1 MSAPDPTETRL
12 IALIDAAERAY
23 VSGRE
28 DEADRHLAEAQAL
41 APGHPLVLNQTGVHD
56 LRRDRN
62 ETARELFERCVALA
76 PKYVPGW
83 INLGSAL
90 RALGRREDE
99 MEALARALALDP
111 QNLLVLLQKGSLLEL
126 LGKPR
131 ASAVYYQQAL
141 NRLPPGMNLPTF
153 LEPSVR
159 RAMEVV
165 HANNL
170 ELEAFLATKLAGV
183 RETCGAESQAR
194 FDHGLAALLGKR
206 RIFAPQPTF
215 LHVPR
220 LPALEFHERDGLPW
234 LATLEAAREDIG
246 REAARLLAEELHEFV
261 PYIDVAG
268 TAPDPWNGLNHSHRL
283 SAYYLWKAGTADQR
297 HLARC
302 PATAALLASAEIPRA
317 DVPGYGPTA
326 FFSSLE
332 PKTRIPPHAGATNAR
347 ALVFLPLVA
356 PPGTYVR
363 SGSDIRPCVA
373 GEPLVFDDTLETEIR
388 NESDSRLVA
397 LVFDV
402 WNPLLS
408 GTERE
413 LVRGATGG
421 VREYY
426 EGEAPGPAWPI

>member
-28 DEADRHLAEAQAL
+28 DEADRHLAETQGL

-62 ETARELFERCVALA
+62 ETARELFQRCLALA
-76 PKYVPGW
+76 PTYIPGW
-83 INLGSAL
+83 INLASSL

-99 MEALARALALDP
+99 MEALDRALALDP
-111 QNLLVLLQKGSLLEL
+111 QNLLVLLQKASLLEL
-126 LGKPR
+126 LGQPR

-141 NRLPPGMNLPTF
+141 NRLPPGANLPTF

-159 RAMEVV
+159 RAMEVLQ
-165 HANNL
+165 ANSV
-170 ELEAFLATKLAGV
+170 ELEAFLDSRLADI
-183 RETCGAESQAR
+183 RERHGDSSQAR
-194 FDHGLAALLGKR
+194 FDHGLAALLGQR
-206 RIFAPQPTF
+206 RIFAPQPSF
-215 LHVPR
+215 LHIPR
-220 LPALEFHERDGLPW
+220 LPALEFHERDSLPW
-234 LATLEAAREDIG
+234 LALVEAARDDIG
-246 REAARLLAEELHEFV
+246 SEVTRLLAEDLHEFV
-261 PYIDVAG
+261 PYIDQPG

-302 PATAALLASAEIPRA
+302 PATAALLGNAAIPRA
-317 DVPGYGPTA
+317 EIPGYGPTA

-347 ALVFLPLVA
+347 ALAYLPLVA

-363 SGSDIRPCVA
+363 AGSDMRPCVA
-373 GEPLVFDDTLETEIR
+373 GEVLVFDDTLETEIR
-388 NESDSRLVA
+388 NESDTRLVG

-408 GTERE
+408 DAERE
-413 LVRGATGG
+413 LVRTATAG

-426 EGEAPGPAWPI
+426 EGVAPGPAWPI